1 MFEAISPKILGYF
14 HMDGK
19 KNLADVLSKHGG
31 FQQFWPLIKVG
42 ATWRCLFLVEDFFG
56 LHKFQYQK
64 KDEKESD
71 QTIAIV
77 QYTIQYYIYIY

>member
-1 MFEAISPKILGYF
+1 VP
-14 HMDGK
+14 
-19 KNLADVLSKHGG
+19 
-31 FQQFWPLIKVG
+31 
-42 ATWRCLFLVEDFFG
+42 FFVKDIFFS

-77 QYTIQYYIYIY
+77 QYTIQYYIYIYTSQAK